1 LPDHPK
7 GEQFFELLDLRVA
20 DPVNFIMRACIN
32 LSRKETGSGALE
44 WFATPLIDLGQWA
57 RATDEM
63 DKRQKR

>member
-1 LPDHPK
+1 
-7 GEQFFELLDLRVA
+7 
-20 DPVNFIMRACIN
+20 VNFIMQVCIQ

-57 RATDEM
+57 QVTDEL

>member
-1 LPDHPK
+1 
-7 GEQFFELLDLRVA
+7 
-20 DPVNFIMRACIN
+20 VNFIMRACIN